1 MYDQFMRTIKATPF
15 VSTPIPNTAMTRGDG
30 KSLASE
36 EPVGTDENWK
46 NLIDHKLIEW
56 GRDPSLLD
64 EEGTVS
70 PSKQTIQFAI
80 ALAWMWHN
88 MGLPAPTRIVPDAHG
103 AIVFEFHQPDVSE
116 VFRLAPDISLEY
128 CVFETSHLVQRQVFP
143 SPFS

>member
-1 MYDQFMRTIKATPF
+1 MMKFMRIINATPF
-15 VSTPIPNTAMTRGDG
+15 LSTPRSKAAESTSQGE
-30 KSLASE
+30 SLAAPDSDGPGE
-36 EPVGTDENWK
+36 SWK

-56 GRDPSLLD
+56 GRDPSVLD
-64 EEGTVS
+64 EEGTIS

-103 AIVFEFHQPDVSE
+103 AIVFEFHQPNISE
-116 VFRLAPDISLEY
+116 VFRLTPDISLEY
-128 CVFETSHLVQRQVFP
+128 CVFDSFHLVQRQVFP